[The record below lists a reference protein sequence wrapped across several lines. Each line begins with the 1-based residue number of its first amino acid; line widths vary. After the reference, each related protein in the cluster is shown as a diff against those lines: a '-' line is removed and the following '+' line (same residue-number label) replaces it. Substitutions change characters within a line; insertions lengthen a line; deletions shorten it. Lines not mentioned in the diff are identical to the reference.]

1 MKKHIIWGTVF
12 IFLMGCT
19 DSNSIETIKTNTERK
34 QKSINQRLPSL
45 CGFGTLYY
53 GKVKYD
59 EAFKIYYLTVKDR
72 VTQNTIEEFEL
83 DQTISSEISDK
94 YILFYGNQLLG
105 GNRAVLEGEVVQVV
119 DSHKIDFEKI
129 KAWCALQ
136 PNDSSEPKVPEYRDF
151 HYRGDE

>member
-19 DSNSIETIKTNTERK
+19 HSNSVETIKTNIEK
-34 QKSINQRLPSL
+34 QKSINQRLPNL

-59 EAFKIYYLTVKDR
+59 KASKIYYLTVKER

-83 DQTISSEISDK
+83 DQIISSKLSNK

-105 GNRAVLEGEVVQVV
+105 GNRAVLEGEVLQVV
-119 DSHKIDFEKI
+119 DNHRIDFEKI

-136 PNDSSEPKVPEYRDF
+136 PNDSSEPKAPEYRDF

>member
-1 MKKHIIWGTVF
+1 MRLGRSKLLGWWFLEVP
-12 IFLMGCT
+12 IF
-19 DSNSIETIKTNTERK
+19 
-34 QKSINQRLPSL
+34 
-45 CGFGTLYY
+45 
-53 GKVKYD
+53 
-59 EAFKIYYLTVKDR
+59 
-72 VTQNTIEEFEL
+72 
-83 DQTISSEISDK
+83 
-94 YILFYGNQLLG
+94 LFYGNQLLG

>member
-1 MKKHIIWGTVF
+1 MMKNMVLGSVF

-19 DSNSIETIKTNTERK
+19 HSNSIDSVKTNTERK
-34 QKSINQRLPSL
+34 QKSINQRLPDL

-59 EAFKIYYLTVKDR
+59 KASKIYYLTVKDR

-83 DQTISSEISDK
+83 DQTISPQISNK

-105 GNRAVLEGEVVQVV
+105 GNRAVIEGEVLHVV
-119 DSHKIDFEKI
+119 DNHRIDFEKI

-136 PNDSSEPKVPEYRDF
+136 PNDSSEPKVPKYRDF